1 MLLDTLQNSVTPQAF
16 LAQYMDEC
24 PAVGNVFSLCG
35 IPVTAV
41 PGGFVTDAENSF
53 VACSIVEARA
63 MMLKAHNMDSCWE
76 ELYEKAIRDLISAF
90 KNSFPENMKEH
101 MPIKATAKEAARR
114 RDIFNLCVC
123 CGRAPSQAPGGAAL
137 AAHKLFGG
145 RIIKGMNTILTKDEM
160 TRLASVS
167 GCKLKKAAAIVVPYF
182 LDVHTVAGAD
192 IIYSITEHETV
203 WFLPCRFAVT
213 GLPLIR
219 PGKIYVQEAS
229 PELAITDTNLY
240 GADKAFYFA
249 IKYANTGAD
258 KPVLPQIS
266 YYVRRTNNL
275 LELIGPSLLQKN
287 GTEVF
292 VIQSP
297 EPTLTISEE
306 RVPWEFCVADE
317 LLRELRTARDIP
329 QDAEILLNTVRS
341 NDVVRN
347 MIVAGLK
354 EADNFRMVEHMYAV
368 MKGGAIWEEG
378 GSCVYDTNN
387 GYLWED
393 EKNKAYGGAMLS
405 NFTVKPLQRIR
416 YENGE
421 VFVRMTVA
429 VRGEERNVV
438 VNASSMDTAKKFADS
453 VATYMGMLPD
463 AIAAIPAVYDATRF
477 RPVLVWLA
485 RAISGLPALAG
496 TSYLGWNPQ
505 QSVFRGAGWVASK
518 DGITEHPMLYN
529 PSIQYLKH
537 FSADPV
543 AHSTTYDLEK
553 VNPQLARVIHLS
565 FGLMMRAFA
574 NREITCPMY
583 SDDRD
588 TREALKG
595 LFAGLGQ
602 VSIVKLNKNMRD
614 MGALD
619 CMRGY
624 PAVGTGYN
632 PQQATACSTGMILVG
647 EAPTRIEGVKD
658 YEISYAGE
666 VFLSLLKAA
675 VSAMCVDCID
685 VELAPGKPSDE
696 VVEEEG
702 KKFLLDVTSKLQ

>member
-24 PAVGNVFSLCG
+24 PAVGDVFSLCG
-35 IPVTAV
+35 TPIVSV
-41 PGGFVTDAENSF
+41 PGGFVTDTENSF
-53 VACSIVEARA
+53 VACSVVEARA
-63 MMLKAHNMDSCWE
+63 MMLKRTHMDTPWI
-76 ELYEKAIRDLISAF
+76 ELYEMAVRDLISAF

-101 MPIKATAKEAARR
+101 LPIKATAKEAARR

-123 CGRAPSQAPGGAAL
+123 CGRTTSQTPGGTAL
-137 AAHKLFGG
+137 AAHKLFNG
-145 RIIKGMNTILTKDEM
+145 RIIKGLNTILTKDEV

-167 GCKLKKAAAIVVPYF
+167 GCNLRKAAAIVVPYF
-182 LDVHTVAGAD
+182 LDAHTVAGAD
-192 IIYSITEHETV
+192 IIYSLHEHETV

-219 PGKIYVQEAS
+219 PGKMYIQEAS
-229 PELAITDTNLY
+229 PELVVADTSCY
-240 GADKAFYFA
+240 GSDKAFYFS
-249 IKYANTGAD
+249 IKYANNGTD
-258 KPVLPQIS
+258 KPVMPQVS
-266 YYVRRTNNL
+266 YYVRRTDNL

-292 VIQSP
+292 IIQTP
-297 EPTLTISEE
+297 EPTAAIEEE
-306 RVPWEFCVADE
+306 RSPWEFCVADE
-317 LLRELRTARDIP
+317 LLRVLRTARDMP
-329 QDAEILLNTVRS
+329 QDAEILLNTVKSSDTVRS
-341 NDVVRN
+341 
-347 MIVAGLK
+347 MIVDGLK
-354 EADNFRMVEHMYAV
+354 EADNLRMVEHMYAV

-378 GSCVYDTNN
+378 NSCVFDTNN

-421 VFVRMTVA
+421 VFVRMAVA
-429 VRGEERNVV
+429 IRGEERNVV
-438 VNASSMDTAKKFADS
+438 INSSCMDTAKKFADNI
-453 VATYMGMLPD
+453 ATYIGMLPD
-463 AIAAIPAVYDATRF
+463 TIAAIPAIYDATRF

-485 RAISGLPALAG
+485 RTISGLPALAG

-505 QSVFRGAGWVASK
+505 QSIFRGAGWEMSK
-518 DGITEHPMLYN
+518 DGLTERPMLYN

-537 FSADPV
+537 FSPEPV
-543 AHSTTYDLEK
+543 AHSTSLDLDK
-553 VNPQLARVIHLS
+553 VAPQLARVIHLS
-565 FGLMMRAFA
+565 FGLMIRAFA

-583 SDDRD
+583 SDDRE
-588 TREALKG
+588 TRDALKR

-619 CMRGY
+619 CLRGY

-647 EAPTRIEGVKD
+647 ESQTRIEGVKD

-666 VFLSLLKAA
+666 VFMSLLKEA
-675 VSAMCVDCID
+675 VSKMCADGID
-685 VELAPGKPSDE
+685 IDLAPGKPSDE
-696 VVEEEG
+696 TLEEEG
-702 KKFLLDVTSKLQ
+702 RKFLLDVTSKTK